1 MMVYEDWKADLER
14 QKQEDARRIA
24 EQRAAEEQAW
34 LDEQQ
39 RQRATPPQTLA
50 ALVPSQVAPVSQ
62 QQLMEAD
69 VNRINRENDPY
80 VDRNARLSG
89 LLEGSQTTGSWTQGE
104 SGRPLLTMEGK
115 GGAGFQSLG
124 KYATPQ
130 EFVNAA
136 PDVFAKVNPDLAGQ
150 YKQQSPQEKFLAD
163 ISRQAM
169 QVLQDPSIPMAQK
182 IQAYQALNKG
192 QDLASVKQQAEI
204 KNINA
209 KTAEIERGEGGKDPE
224 KVALYKMYQSMP
236 DGADKDAFGRMI
248 GASEGA
254 GVKLKPGERYNST
267 TGEVELVKGSEGW
280 RKQEAAK
287 LKSGVEKQ
295 ALSSSFSEV
304 ARRVSDMESKGYD
317 AATGWWDAMAPVWMT
332 INPSDKSDARS
343 RIKNLQEYLQ
353 TKGLLDLRKSGV
365 APGSVTE
372 REWSKFAAM
381 IGNVDPELSDKA
393 FGEEIARI
401 KTVMEAFKPPA
412 DDGQIPPVGGGSLT
426 PAEQSRLDELKA
438 KYGR

>member
-182 IQAYQALNKG
+182 IQVYQAMNKG
-192 QDLASVKQQAEI
+192 QDMDSVLKGLQIKKAERDLSAPI
-204 KNINA
+204 
-209 KTAEIERGEGGKDPE
+209 
-224 KVALYKMYQSMP
+224 
-236 DGADKDAFGRMI
+236 
-248 GASEGA
+248 
-254 GVKLKPGERYNST
+254 PGE
-267 TGEVELVKGSEGW
+267 
-280 RKQEAAK
+280 
-287 LKSGVEKQ
+287 
-295 ALSSSFSEV
+295 
-304 ARRVSDMESKGYD
+304 
-317 AATGWWDAMAPVWMT
+317 
-332 INPSDKSDARS
+332 
-343 RIKNLQEYLQ
+343 
-353 TKGLLDLRKSGV
+353 
-365 APGSVTE
+365 
-372 REWSKFAAM
+372 
-381 IGNVDPELSDKA
+381 
-393 FGEEIARI
+393 
-401 KTVMEAFKPPA
+401 KPPA
-412 DDGQIPPVGGGSLT
+412 GYRFTPDGDLVPINGGPADPRNQAEKPLTEFQGKSAGFGARAAAAHEIINNIGNGGDVQPGLIKRGAEAFPLVGDALGTMTNWTQSAPQQQIEQAQRDFINAVLRQESGAAIGEGEFDNARKQYFPQPGDTKDAVLQKARNRELAIKGFSTSAGPGSKQVDSARTNAQTVFEAHKAIKSGANREAVRARL
-426 PAEQSRLDELKA
+426 EQMGITNS
-438 KYGR
+438 GI